1 MAEGYTSK
9 NESKEEHDDKLNS
22 FSAGSVFGGLGG
34 SCHGRELSCDEM
46 FVGGSEVD
54 VKCVSI
60 LPTPSDRGGS
70 CVRGSEVQEKA
81 VMNENLRDICEGQS
95 RTGWGNVEKK
105 QKRWDEG
112 LTGLFP
118 TVYSAAVALIG
129 VKREPLFLSGLI
141 TDRFSFLVCRLE
153 CKRCER
159 QNLGLSVGSF
169 SPLAL

>member
-1 MAEGYTSK
+1 MFEHGGEFFGRYLGRRLIWIVERRLGRIRGGGCVQRLCGKRIFLGRFFVFFQVMAEGYTSK

-60 LPTPSDRGGS
+60 LPTPSGRGGS

-105 QKRWDEG
+105 
-112 LTGLFP
+112 
-118 TVYSAAVALIG
+118 
-129 VKREPLFLSGLI
+129 
-141 TDRFSFLVCRLE
+141 
-153 CKRCER
+153 
-159 QNLGLSVGSF
+159 
-169 SPLAL
+169 